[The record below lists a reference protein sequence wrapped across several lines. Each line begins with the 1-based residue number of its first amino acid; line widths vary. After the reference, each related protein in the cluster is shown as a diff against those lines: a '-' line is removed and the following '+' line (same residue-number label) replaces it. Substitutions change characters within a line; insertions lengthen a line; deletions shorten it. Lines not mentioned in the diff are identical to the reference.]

1 MKGEEVEEKKDTEKR
16 GERERSTGYRRFNL
30 RAMGPVTIWDSED
43 TGGGNRLPWDRSFS
57 SSFLPALPSHP
68 PHRVRV
74 ARIYT
79 WRLLRRC
86 TLVWM
91 EAGHSTAPRTVKRK
105 IYGFRR
111 NSRRSIFEGERRERR
126 AVETREKGGD
136 RREERCARE
145 TRRRVK
151 WILCISEAA
160 TRFWISII
168 APCAIDEDSRDWWCS
183 SSAGPT
189 RSRSPVYKYH
199 PI

>member
-1 MKGEEVEEKKDTEKR
+1 MEEKKDTEKR

-74 ARIYT
+74 ANARIYT

-111 NSRRSIFEGERRERR
+111 NSRRSIFEGEPRERR
-126 AVETREKGGD
+126 GRKGATGEKKDARAGARDTKKGEMDSLYFGGRHPFLDIHNCTLRD
-136 RREERCARE
+136 RRRFSWLMMQFFGRLDAR
-145 TRRRVK
+145 V
-151 WILCISEAA
+151 LGVL
-160 TRFWISII
+160 SINI
-168 APCAIDEDSRDWWCS
+168 VR
-183 SSAGPT
+183 
-189 RSRSPVYKYH
+189 
-199 PI
+199 